1 MAKTF
6 LLWYV
11 FAMMSVAEYAQHAGV
26 SPRSVRARLERGSL
40 RGQKIAGR
48 WMVSDNPHE
57 HYSAHGR
64 KISMA
69 SFNQLAAYLDG
80 NSASL
85 TPDARRRAKERAHNI
100 SERGVEALRQYA
112 VRADAKPQFY
122 AVPAADLYDLM
133 DERALVLTGVS
144 HEYSEIYGATVDAYV
159 TPRDLTTLK
168 FIYALREVHAQDAN
182 VILRVI
188 KEIPKIHPLH
198 VAVDLLIS
206 KDPRSEREAER
217 LVKGLISRA

>member
-1 MAKTF
+1 
-6 LLWYV
+6 
-11 FAMMSVAEYAQHAGV
+11 
-26 SPRSVRARLERGSL
+26 
-40 RGQKIAGR
+40 
-48 WMVSDNPHE
+48 MVSDNPHE

-69 SFNQLAAYLDG
+69 SFNQLAVYLDG

-85 TPDARRRAKERAHNI
+85 TPDARRRAKERAHNL

-112 VRADAKPQFY
+112 VRADARPQFY
-122 AVPAADLYDLM
+122 AVPSADLHDLM
-133 DERALVLTGVS
+133 GERALVLTGVS

-159 TPRDLTTLK
+159 TPRDLESLK